1 MSHPAVVPGNN
12 LLDRLSVPTPPISS
26 HQDRRSHPSTPVK
39 TFKELGIPTSF
50 IQGLEELGIIHPTDV
65 QDQTIPF
72 LLENGG
78 DLIAQAQ
85 TGTGKTAAFGLPLL
99 MKVNPKSKEIQ
110 GLVVAPTREL
120 AKQIGKQLFRYTK
133 YSEKIFVEV
142 LCGGDNFDRQVAALQ
157 RPTHIV
163 VATPGR
169 LIDLIHKK
177 ALTLVGVKHLVLDEA
192 DEMLSMGF
200 KKELLKIFGL
210 TRARRSTWLFSATI
224 PDAIHGLIKDCMS
237 GKPHQLKIDKAHIVN
252 RDIDHQFAICSRD
265 EKSEFISGFLKQ
277 QHENRGVI
285 FCRTKAG
292 AIVLGKQLTAKG
304 FPVDVLQGDLTQKE
318 RDTVM
323 RSFKKERTQ
332 FLIATDVAA
341 RGIDVEGLSF
351 VIHHQLPEQM
361 EYYTHRSG
369 RTARAGKKGASIA
382 LIEPRERPKIT
393 KLENDLGLSFSEVH
407 LRS

>member
-1 MSHPAVVPGNN
+1 MIAFVA
-12 LLDRLSVPTPPISS
+12 LSKQGAGLVEK
-26 HQDRRSHPSTPVK
+26 HQKIITLK
-39 TFKELGIPTSF
+39 TFKELGISADL
-50 IQGLEELGIIHPTDV
+50 IQGLQELGIIAPTEI
-65 QDQTIPF
+65 QAKSIPF
-72 LLENGG
+72 LLEDGG

-99 MKVNPKSKEIQ
+99 TKINPKSPEIQ
-110 GLVVAPTREL
+110 GVVIAPTREL

-133 YSEKIFVEV
+133 FSEKIFVEV
-142 LCGGDNFDRQVAALQ
+142 LSGGDNIDRQVAALQ

-169 LIDLIHKK
+169 LIDLINRR
-177 ALTLVGVKHLVLDEA
+177 ALTLVSTKHLVLDEA

-210 TRARRSTWLFSATI
+210 TRGRRSTWLFSATI

-237 GKPHQLKIDKAHIVN
+237 AKPHLLKIDKAHVVN
-252 RDIDHQFAICSRD
+252 RDIDHQFVISSRD
-265 EKSEFISGFLKQ
+265 EKTNFISAFLKNQ
-277 QHENRGVI
+277 QENRGVI

-292 AIVLGKQLTAKG
+292 AIILGKQLTTKG
-304 FPVDVLQGDLTQKE
+304 FPVDVLHGDLTQKE

-323 RSFKKERTQ
+323 RSFKKERSQ

-351 VIHHQLPEQM
+351 VIHHQLPEQV

-369 RTARAGKKGASIA
+369 RTARAGKKGISIS
-382 LIEPRERPKIT
+382 LIEPRERAKIT
-393 KLENDLGLSFSEVH
+393 KLENDLGLSFSETH
-407 LRS
+407 A

>member
-1 MSHPAVVPGNN
+1 M
-12 LLDRLSVPTPPISS
+12 
-26 HQDRRSHPSTPVK
+26 
-39 TFKELGIPTSF
+39 
-50 IQGLEELGIIHPTDV
+50 QGLQELGIIHPTEI
-65 QDQTIPF
+65 QDKAIPF

-99 MKVNPKSKEIQ
+99 LKVNPGSREIQ

-133 YSEKIFVEV
+133 FSEKIFIEV
-142 LCGGDNFDRQVAALQ
+142 LSGGDNFDRQVSALQ

-169 LIDLIHKK
+169 LLDLFQKK
-177 ALTLVGVKHLVLDEA
+177 ALTLINVKHLVLDEA

-200 KKELLKIFGL
+200 KKELVKIFGL
-210 TRARRSTWLFSATI
+210 TRARKSTWLFSATI
-224 PDAIHGLIKDCMS
+224 PDAIHGLVKDCMT
-237 GKPHQLKIDKAHIVN
+237 GKPQMLKIDKAHVVN
-252 RDIDHQFAICSRD
+252 RDIDHRFTICSRD
-265 EKSEFISGFLKQ
+265 EKSGFIEKFLKGQ
-277 QHENRGVI
+277 QGARGVI

-304 FPVDVLQGDLTQKE
+304 LPVDVLQGDLTQKE

-351 VIHHQLPEQM
+351 VIHHQLPEQT

-369 RTARAGKKGASIA
+369 RTARAGKKGVSLV

-393 KLENDLGLSFSEVH
+393 KLETDLDLSFSEVH
-407 LRS
+407 

>member
-1 MSHPAVVPGNN
+1 MTRQLASCGTCSLHTSRPARNHF
-12 LLDRLSVPTPPISS
+12 LATPL
-26 HQDRRSHPSTPVK
+26 K
-39 TFKELGIPTSF
+39 TFKELGIPADL
-50 IQGLEELGIIHPTDV
+50 IQGLQGLGISIPTEI
-65 QDQTIPF
+65 QEKAIPF
-72 LLENGG
+72 LLEDGG

-99 MKVNPKSKEIQ
+99 MKVNPKSPEIQ
-110 GLVVAPTREL
+110 GLVIAPTREL
-120 AKQIGKQLFRYTK
+120 AKQIAKQLFRYTK
-133 YSEKIFVEV
+133 FSEKIFIEV
-142 LCGGDNFDRQVAALQ
+142 LSGGDNFDRQVAVLQ

-169 LIDLIHKK
+169 LIDLIQKK
-177 ALTLVGVKHLVLDEA
+177 ALTLIHVKHLVLDEA

-210 TRARRSTWLFSATI
+210 TRARKSTWLFSATI

-237 GKPHQLKIDKAHIVN
+237 PKPHQLKIDKAHVVN

-265 EKSEFISGFLKQ
+265 EKSAFIATFLKR

-292 AIVLGKQLTAKG
+292 AIILGKQLTTQG

-369 RTARAGKKGASIA
+369 RTARAGKKGISVA

-393 KLENDLGLSFSEVH
+393 KLENDLGVSFVEVH
-407 LRS
+407 

>member
-1 MSHPAVVPGNN
+1 M
-12 LLDRLSVPTPPISS
+12 
-26 HQDRRSHPSTPVK
+26 
-39 TFKELGIPTSF
+39 
-50 IQGLEELGIIHPTDV
+50 QGLQELGIIHPTEI
-65 QDQTIPF
+65 QDKAIPF
-72 LLENGG
+72 LLEDGG

-99 MKVNPKSKEIQ
+99 MKVNPKSREIQ
-110 GLVVAPTREL
+110 ALVVAPTREL

-133 YSEKIFVEV
+133 FSEKIFVEV
-142 LCGGDNFDRQVAALQ
+142 LCGGDDFDKQVAALQ

-200 KKELLKIFGL
+200 KKELIKIFGL
-210 TRARRSTWLFSATI
+210 TRARKSTWLFSATI
-224 PDAIHGLIKDCMS
+224 PDAIHGLIKDCMT
-237 GKPHQLKIDKAHIVN
+237 GKPHLLKIDKAHIVN
-252 RDIDHQFAICSRD
+252 RDIDHQFVICSRD
-265 EKSEFISGFLKQ
+265 DKTTFIANFLKRQ
-277 QHENRGVI
+277 QDNRGVI

-292 AIVLGKQLTAKG
+292 AIILGKQLITKG

-369 RTARAGKKGASIA
+369 RTARAGKKGISVT
-382 LIEPRERPKIT
+382 LIEPRERAKIT
-393 KLENDLGLSFSEVH
+393 RLENELGLSFSEVH
-407 LRS
+407 

>member
-1 MSHPAVVPGNN
+1 MMARHPGCGHACCV
-12 LLDRLSVPTPPISS
+12 DS
-26 HQDRRSHPSTPVK
+26 PVTQEITGK
-39 TFKELGIPTSF
+39 NTMAHTFKELGIPSDL
-50 IQGLEELGIIHPTDV
+50 IQGLQELGIITPTEI
-65 QDQTIPF
+65 QDKAIPH
-72 LLENGG
+72 LMKDGG
-78 DLIAQAQ
+78 DLVAQAQ
-85 TGTGKTAAFGLPLL
+85 TGTGKTAAFGLPLIT
-99 MKVNPKSKEIQ
+99 KINPDSKEIQ
-110 GLVVAPTREL
+110 GLVIAPTREL

-133 YSEKIFVEV
+133 YSAKKIFVEV
-142 LCGGDNFDRQVAALQ
+142 LSGGDNIDRQVSALQ

-169 LIDLIHKK
+169 LIDLIKRK
-177 ALTLVGVKHLVLDEA
+177 ALTLVSVKHLILDEA

-200 KKELLKIFGL
+200 KKELTQIFGL
-210 TRARRSTWLFSATI
+210 TRQRGSTWLFSATF
-224 PDAIHGLIKDCMS
+224 PDAINALIKDCMS
-237 GKPHQLKIDKAHIVN
+237 SKAHSLKIDKAHVVN

-265 EKSEFISGFLKQ
+265 EKTEYISGFLKRQ
-277 QHENRGVI
+277 KLNRGLI
-285 FCRTKAG
+285 FCRTREG
-292 AIVLGKQLTAKG
+292 AIILGKQLTKLG

-369 RTARAGKKGASIA
+369 RTARAGRKGVSIV
-382 LIEPRERPKIT
+382 LIEPRERAKIT
-393 KLENDLGLSFSEVH
+393 KLENELDLSFSEAV
-407 LRS
+407 

>member
-1 MSHPAVVPGNN
+1 M
-12 LLDRLSVPTPPISS
+12 
-26 HQDRRSHPSTPVK
+26 K
-39 TFKELGIPTSF
+39 TFKELGIPANLM
-50 IQGLEELGIIHPTDV
+50 QGLQELGIIHPTEI
-65 QDQTIPF
+65 QDKAIPF

-99 MKVNPKSKEIQ
+99 MKVNPGSREIQ

-133 YSEKIFVEV
+133 FSEKIFIEV
-142 LCGGDNFDRQVAALQ
+142 LSGGDNFDRQVAALQ

-169 LIDLIHKK
+169 LLDLFQKK
-177 ALTLVGVKHLVLDEA
+177 ALTLINVKHLVLDEA

-200 KKELLKIFGL
+200 KKELVKIFGL
-210 TRARRSTWLFSATI
+210 TRARKSTWLFSATI
-224 PDAIHGLIKDCMS
+224 PDAIHGLIKDCMT
-237 GKPHQLKIDKAHIVN
+237 GKPQMLKIDKAHVVN
-252 RDIDHQFAICSRD
+252 RDIDHRFTICSRD
-265 EKSEFISGFLKQ
+265 EKSGFIEKFLKGQ
-277 QHENRGVI
+277 QGARGVI

-304 FPVDVLQGDLTQKE
+304 LPVDVLQGDLTQKE

-351 VIHHQLPEQM
+351 VIHHQLPEQT

-369 RTARAGKKGASIA
+369 RTARAGKKGVSLV

-393 KLENDLGLSFSEVH
+393 KLETDLDLSFSEVH
-407 LRS
+407 

>member
-1 MSHPAVVPGNN
+1 M
-12 LLDRLSVPTPPISS
+12 LPPDTSFTIL
-26 HQDRRSHPSTPVK
+26 K
-39 TFKELGIPTSF
+39 TFKDLGIPANLM
-50 IQGLEELGIIHPTDV
+50 QGLQELGIIHPTEI
-65 QDQTIPF
+65 QDKAIPF

-99 MKVNPKSKEIQ
+99 MKVNPKSQDIQ
-110 GLVVAPTREL
+110 GLVIAPTREL

-133 YSEKIFVEV
+133 FSEKIFVEV
-142 LCGGDNFDRQVAALQ
+142 LCGGDNFDKQVASLQ

-169 LIDLIHKK
+169 LLDLFQKK
-177 ALTLVGVKHLVLDEA
+177 ALTLIHVKHLILDEA

-200 KKELLKIFGL
+200 KKELVKIFGL
-210 TRARRSTWLFSATI
+210 TRARKSTWLFSATI

-237 GKPHQLKIDKAHIVN
+237 EKPHLLKIDKAHVVN
-252 RDIDHQFAICSRD
+252 RDIDHQFKICSRD
-265 EKSEFISGFLKQ
+265 EKTGFIAEFLKQ
-277 QHENRGVI
+277 QRSNRGVI

-292 AIVLGKQLTAKG
+292 AIVLGKQLTTQG

-351 VIHHQLPEQM
+351 VIHHQLPEQI
-361 EYYTHRSG
+361 EYFTHRSG
-369 RTARAGKKGASIA
+369 RTARAGKKGVSLA

-393 KLENDLGLSFSEVH
+393 KLENDFALTFSEVH
-407 LRS
+407 

>member
-1 MSHPAVVPGNN
+1 M
-12 LLDRLSVPTPPISS
+12 
-26 HQDRRSHPSTPVK
+26 K
-39 TFKELGIPTSF
+39 TFKELGIPQDL
-50 IQGLEELGIIHPTDV
+50 IQGLQELGIIHPTEV
-65 QDQTIPF
+65 QDKTIPF
-72 LLENGG
+72 LLEDGG

-99 MKVNPKSKEIQ
+99 MRVNPKSKEIQ
-110 GLVVAPTREL
+110 GLIVAPTREL

-133 YSEKIFVEV
+133 FSEKIFVEV
-142 LCGGDNFDRQVAALQ
+142 LSGGDNIDRQVAALQ

-169 LIDLIHKK
+169 LIDLIKRR
-177 ALTLVGVKHLVLDEA
+177 ALTLVSVKHLVLDEA

-200 KKELLKIFGL
+200 KKELQQIFGL
-210 TRARRSTWLFSATI
+210 TRGRRSTWLFSATI
-224 PDAIHGLIKDCMS
+224 PDAIHGLIKDCMT
-237 GKPHQLKIDKAHIVN
+237 GKPQLLKVDKAHIVN
-252 RDIDHQFAICSRD
+252 RDIDHQFTICSRD
-265 EKSEFISGFLKQ
+265 EKSDFISSFLKRQ
-277 QHENRGVI
+277 KENRGVI

-292 AIVLGKQLTAKG
+292 AIILGKQLTTRG
-304 FPVDVLQGDLTQKE
+304 FAVDVLQGDLTQKE

-351 VIHHQLPEQM
+351 VVHHQLPEQV

-369 RTARAGKKGASIA
+369 RTARAGKKGTSIV

-407 LRS
+407 

>member
-1 MSHPAVVPGNN
+1 M
-12 LLDRLSVPTPPISS
+12 
-26 HQDRRSHPSTPVK
+26 
-39 TFKELGIPTSF
+39 
-50 IQGLEELGIIHPTDV
+50 QGLQELGIIHPTEI
-65 QDQTIPF
+65 QDKAIPF

-99 MKVNPKSKEIQ
+99 MKVNPGSREIQ

-133 YSEKIFVEV
+133 FSEKIFIEV
-142 LCGGDNFDRQVAALQ
+142 LSGGDNFDRQVAALR

-169 LIDLIHKK
+169 LLDLFQKK
-177 ALTLVGVKHLVLDEA
+177 ALTLINVKHLVLDEA

-200 KKELLKIFGL
+200 KKELVKIFGL
-210 TRARRSTWLFSATI
+210 TRARKSTWLFSATI
-224 PDAIHGLIKDCMS
+224 PDAIHGLIKDCMT
-237 GKPHQLKIDKAHIVN
+237 GKPQMLKIDKAHVVN
-252 RDIDHQFAICSRD
+252 RDIDHRFTICSRD
-265 EKSEFISGFLKQ
+265 EKSGFIEKFLKGQ
-277 QHENRGVI
+277 QGARGVI

-304 FPVDVLQGDLTQKE
+304 LPVDVLQGDLTQKE

-351 VIHHQLPEQM
+351 VIHHQLPEQT

-369 RTARAGKKGASIA
+369 RTARAGKKGVSLV

-393 KLENDLGLSFSEVH
+393 KLETDLDLSFSEVH
-407 LRS
+407 